1 MIIARG
7 YPGSRSREAKTWACG
22 TGPGPTVITNAMGVG
37 TVALPRVRARERKW
51 WAFGTGEV
59 VEWLGAAPVHLM
71 NETLSLPPECGAS
84 EVHAG
89 CTPGCDSSQPLAY
102 DPTPTVAHHS
112 PVRGARRIT
121 PNDEIDEFIRRMDW
135 DGPAVPAAVILEN
148 MRAELRAI
156 RRRR

>member
-7 YPGSRSREAKTWACG
+7 VPGVACARSREAKTWACG

-89 CTPGCDSSQPLAY
+89 CTPVRDSRQPLAY
-102 DPTPTVAHHS
+102 ATDVLAEQNAAKLGQTRPAQGRTLVRSAVQKRSVAS
-112 PVRGARRIT
+112 
-121 PNDEIDEFIRRMDW
+121 
-135 DGPAVPAAVILEN
+135 
-148 MRAELRAI
+148 ELVG
-156 RRRR
+156 